1 MKYLKILCTV
11 PELHCLFPEAEL
23 LELYDISQR
32 KKLLKIKSEENVID
46 IEHHMENPYEKLS
59 ELKDVMSI
67 NSLYINPIENLTIIC
82 DRQLWY
88 RFYFP
93 LLKNHKEEFDKL
105 EKVYVEKNVQIL
117 FNFAILEAVNYED
130 EEDWFLYDFKFK
142 HIKLSDYELFENK
155 KNFYYNSFFGLYHI
169 LSEGQLDFYLFP
181 NMKYGYGEYFLDF
194 KKFFD
199 NFHINNRLNREYIYS
214 HMCLKPRY
222 HRINFLLEADK
233 NKILVFGKNTVN
245 TQFIEEYKTSTQE
258 GVIYTDSTKRHNE
271 NHKKYFTKEYFEK
284 FLNIIN
290 KIKVTSE
297 SSNIRFNH
305 AFEYFKNKEYEDS
318 YIEVSGET
326 HCIFDLK
333 YGFFTE
339 KSYKAILGEK
349 FGMIYGSS
357 KVYSEFK
364 KIGINLFLDEFELNG
379 IENKNELEQIQMIV
393 NS

>member
-1 MKYLKILCTV
+1 
-11 PELHCLFPEAEL
+11 
-23 LELYDISQR
+23 
-32 KKLLKIKSEENVID
+32 
-46 IEHHMENPYEKLS
+46 
-59 ELKDVMSI
+59 
-67 NSLYINPIENLTIIC
+67 
-82 DRQLWY
+82 
-88 RFYFP
+88 
-93 LLKNHKEEFDKL
+93 
-105 EKVYVEKNVQIL
+105 
-117 FNFAILEAVNYED
+117 
-130 EEDWFLYDFKFK
+130 
-142 HIKLSDYELFENK
+142 
-155 KNFYYNSFFGLYHI
+155 
-169 LSEGQLDFYLFP
+169 
-181 NMKYGYGEYFLDF
+181 
-194 KKFFD
+194 
-199 NFHINNRLNREYIYS
+199 
-214 HMCLKPRY
+214 MCLKPRY

-393 NS
+393 NSLKKLDREKIKNLYISKYKDIKNNKEKLFKYYCSIMNDINVLLLKDKNIL